1 MPTLD
6 EVLTLAKQLPQ
17 EDQERLARALGTTAR
32 PTLAQLGT
40 LANRPPAPQSVA
52 WVKAERGHA
61 VLATDSGPGDEA
73 IPAGS
78 GAIAGMWRDVEGA
91 QQ

>member
-6 EVLTLAKQLPQ
+6 DVLALARQLAP
-17 EDQERLARALGTTAR
+17 EEQERLARSLGAGAR

-40 LANRPPAPQSVA
+40 MANRPPAPHSVA

-61 VLATDSGPGDEA
+61 VLATDSAPADEA
-73 IPAGS
+73 IPAGAA
-78 GAIAGMWRDVEGA
+78 AIAGMWRDVEGA